1 MISATWWT
9 NSTIYIPEYSQYWYQ
24 HAVINLVTTK
34 REFTLLECSTTLSS
48 LITSF
53 CIIFDICYMMNQHYY
68 KYSRI
73 LPVLISAWRVEF
85 NHYKREFTLLQYS
98 TTLSS
103 IIASFCIIFDICYM
117 MNQQCY
123 IYSRVLQ
130 VLFQH
135 AAFNLI
141 TTKWEFTLLQYST
154 TLSSLITSFCIIF
167 DICNILNYRS
177 IYIPEYSQYWF
188 QNAALNL
195 ITARREFTLLQY
207 TTTLSSIIASLFIIF
222 DICYMMNQHYY
233 KYSRILPVL
242 ISPWRVEFNQY
253 KREFTLLQYSTTL
266 SSLITSFCIIFDFC
280 HMMNQQYYIYSRILP
295 VLISAC
301 RIEFNHYK
309 REFTVL
315 QYSTALSSIII
326 SFCVIFDICD
336 MMNLSF
342 YIYSSIL
349 PVLISTCCNE
359 FNHYKTWIYSITVF
373 HNTLKHNRIILYH
386 ILFLLHDE
394 PTLLYIPEYSQYW
407 YQHAV

>member
-1 MISATWWT
+1 
-9 NSTIYIPEYSQYWYQ
+9 
-24 HAVINLVTTK
+24 
-34 REFTLLECSTTLSS
+34 
-48 LITSF
+48 
-53 CIIFDICYMMNQHYY
+53 MMNPQYY
-68 KYSRI
+68 IYSRI
-73 LPVLISAWRVEF
+73 IPVLISTCRIEF
-85 NHYKREFTLLQYS
+85 NHYKREFTLL
-98 TTLSS
+98 L
-103 IIASFCIIFDICYM
+103 
-117 MNQQCY
+117 
-123 IYSRVLQ
+123 
-130 VLFQH
+130 
-135 AAFNLI
+135 
-141 TTKWEFTLLQYST
+141 YST

-188 QNAALNL
+188 QHAVLNL
-195 ITARREFTLLQY
+195 ITTRREFTLLQY
-207 TTTLSSIIASLFIIF
+207 STTLSSIIASFCITF
-222 DICYMMNQHYY
+222 DKCYMMNQQYIY
-233 KYSRILPVL
+233 ILVYS
-242 ISPWRVEFNQY
+242 QY
-253 KREFTLLQYSTTL
+253 WYQHAVINLFTTRREFTLLQYSTTL

-326 SFCVIFDICD
+326 SFCVIFDICY

-386 ILFLLHDE
+386 IWYLLHDE
-394 PTLLYIPEYSQYW
+394 PIVLYIFQNTPRIDISMPYW
-407 YQHAV
+407 I